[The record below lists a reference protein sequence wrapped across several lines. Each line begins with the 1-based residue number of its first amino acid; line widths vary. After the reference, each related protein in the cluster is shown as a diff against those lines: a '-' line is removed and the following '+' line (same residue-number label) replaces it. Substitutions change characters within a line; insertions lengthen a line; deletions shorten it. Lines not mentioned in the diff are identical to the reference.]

1 MNLHHTTLNL
11 SLKIWRNWSLFT
23 ILLRLARKS
32 PSDPFLLSS
41 PALPSLLDKVNVL
54 RDHTWPEYRLDSSRF
69 VVFDTETTGFCYNK
83 QDEIISV
90 GAVAIENGQITDS
103 CFSQFVNPNRPIPEI
118 ATEITG
124 ITNEMVANSPDVLTV
139 LDQFLEFKGLSP
151 LIAHTASFDLNF
163 INVKLRKYCGH
174 RLNTSTIDTL
184 LLAQLLFPMEDH
196 LRSLDSL
203 AQYYNIDPIGR
214 HTALGDALITAQ
226 IYLEMLDSLSDLGIK
241 TTYQLANHL
250 LFHHLI

>member
-1 MNLHHTTLNL
+1 MFTNLLNL
-11 SLKIWRNWSLFT
+11 
-23 ILLRLARKS
+23 ARTS
-32 PSDPFLLSS
+32 PPDPFLLSS
-41 PALPSLLDKVNVL
+41 PGLPRLHDKVTVL
-54 RDHTWPEYRLDSSRF
+54 KHQTWPEYCLNSSRF

-83 QDEIISV
+83 KDEIISV
-90 GAVAIENGQITDS
+90 GAVAIEHGLITDA
-103 CFSQFVNPNRPIPEI
+103 CFSQFVNPNRLIPSL

-124 ITNEMVANSPDVLTV
+124 ISNEMVADCPDILTV

-163 INVKLRKYCGH
+163 INIKLRKYCGH
-174 RLNTSTIDTL
+174 RLNSPTIDTF
-184 LLAQLLFPMEDH
+184 LLAQLIFPMKEK

-203 AQYYNIDPIGR
+203 AQYYDIEPIGR

-226 IYLEMLDSLSDLGIK
+226 IYIKMLESLFDLGIK

-250 LFHHLI
+250 LFKHLI